1 MWKDISVHYYEI
13 TFTQENMPLCILMK
27 GFETQNRG
35 HQRARAAAYIYALH
49 ESWTTVFSMLDMN

>member
-13 TFTQENMPLCILMK
+13 TFTQEVTCHYVFLK

-49 ESWTTVFSMLDMN
+49 ES